1 MPYSSISELPKG
13 TSKLPK
19 HAKEIYLAAFNSAH
33 EQYDEE
39 ATAHAT
45 AWAAV
50 KRDYKKNDDGKWV
63 KKASQIAATVPF
75 SDSVF
80 KVVSSYLKK

>member
-1 MPYSSISELPKG
+1 MPYSSVADLPQG

-19 HAKEIYLAAFNSAH
+19 HAKEIYMAAFNSAH

-45 AWAAV
+45 TWDAV
-50 KRDYKKNDDGKWV
+50 KKKYKKNKDDKWV
-63 KKASQIAATVPF
+63 KEGYL
-75 SDSVF
+75 DSVRA
-80 KVVSSYLKK
+80 VVAAYLRRTI